1 MFDRNV
7 ATMLHGEIPTLFEAP
22 PSQDYT
28 KDVILLGVPYE
39 GILLADRHTS
49 YPPGSRPPESFY
61 ARFGADEA
69 PDAIRQAGV
78 IYSLEHEG
86 GIAAE
91 LNFTNISEKLEIIDA
106 GNHTLEGAEDVAERA
121 ALSGG
126 ITITLGGDHL
136 VPLPLIRGK
145 QKGKRERIAVVIFDS
160 HLDLHPA
167 PPLWA
172 GSQWRTLIDEGY
184 IRPEDIIIVGP
195 RGVRQ
200 AQHEIE
206 YAREHN
212 VMVIP
217 LQDIDDRGL
226 SPACEQIVSRLQP
239 VDSVYISLDIDVVDP
254 SFCPAQKYPDAA
266 GLNPREILT
275 MIRRATATKPISG
288 FDLCCFSPRYDEGQR
303 GALLAARFALEA
315 IYARLRHQIGDLS
328 EAVEKGD

>member
-1 MFDRNV
+1 
-7 ATMLHGEIPTLFEAP
+7 MLHGEVPTLFEAP
-22 PSQDYT
+22 KSQDYAQ
-28 KDVILLGVPYE
+28 DIILLGVPHE
-39 GILLADRHTS
+39 GMLVADRHTL
-49 YPPGSRPPESFY
+49 YPPGARPPESFY
-61 ARFGADEA
+61 ARFGADQA
-69 PDAIRQAGV
+69 PDAIRQASV

-91 LNFTNISEKLEIIDA
+91 LDFTNISERLAIIDA
-106 GNHTLEGAEDVAERA
+106 GNHTLEDAEDVSEQA
-121 ALSGG
+121 ARSGG
-126 ITITLGGDHL
+126 ITIALGGDHL

-145 QKGKRERIAVVIFDS
+145 QKGKRERTAIVVFDS
-160 HLDLHPA
+160 HLDLHPS

-184 IRPEDIIIVGP
+184 IRSEDIIIVGP

-200 AQHEIE
+200 SHHEIE
-206 YAREHN
+206 YAREQN
-212 VMVIP
+212 ITIIS
-217 LQDIDDRGL
+217 LQQIDDQGL
-226 SPACEQIVSRLQP
+226 PPVCEQIASRLQS

-275 MIRRATATKPISG
+275 MMRRTTATKPISG

-315 IYARLRHQIGDLS
+315 VYARLRHQVDDLS
-328 EAVEKGD
+328 GAIKS

>member
-1 MFDRNV
+1 MSERGV
-7 ATMLHGEIPTLFEAP
+7 APMLLGEIPTLFEAP
-22 PSQDYT
+22 QSQEYT
-28 KDVILLGVPYE
+28 KDIILLGVPYE
-39 GILLADRHTS
+39 GILVADRHTL

-61 ARFGADEA
+61 ARFGADKA
-69 PDAIRQAGV
+69 PDAIRQASV

-91 LNFTNISEKLEIIDA
+91 LEFTNISERLKIIDA
-106 GNHTLEGAEDVAERA
+106 GNHTLESAEDVAEQA
-121 ALSGG
+121 ARSGG

-136 VPLPLIRGK
+136 IPLPLIRGK
-145 QKGKRERIAVVIFDS
+145 QKGKRERTAVVIFDS
-160 HLDLHPA
+160 HLDLHPS

-200 AQHEIE
+200 SHHEIE

-212 VMVIP
+212 ISIIP
-217 LQDIDDRGL
+217 LQQIDDQGL
-226 SPACEQIVSRLQP
+226 SPICEQIMSRLQA

-266 GLNPREILT
+266 GLNPRELLT
-275 MIRRATATKPISG
+275 MIRKATTTKPISG

-315 IYARLRHQIGDLS
+315 VYARLRH
-328 EAVEKGD
+328 

>member
-1 MFDRNV
+1 MSERGV
-7 ATMLHGEIPTLFEAP
+7 VPMLHGEIPTLFEAP

-39 GILLADRHTS
+39 GILVSDRHKL

-61 ARFGADEA
+61 ARFGADKA
-69 PDAIRQAGV
+69 PDAIRQASV

-91 LNFTNISEKLEIIDA
+91 LEFTNISERLRIIDA
-106 GNHTLEGAEDVAERA
+106 GNHTLEGAEDVAEQA
-121 ALSGG
+121 ARSGG
-126 ITITLGGDHL
+126 ITIALGGDHL
-136 VPLPLIRGK
+136 IPLPLIRGK
-145 QKGKRERIAVVIFDS
+145 QKGKRERTAVVIFDS
-160 HLDLHPA
+160 HLDLHPS
-167 PPLWA
+167 PPIWA

-200 AQHEIE
+200 SHREIE
-206 YAREHN
+206 YGREHN
-212 VMVIP
+212 ISIIP
-217 LQDIDDRGL
+217 LQQIDDQGL
-226 SPACEQIVSRLQP
+226 SPICEQIMGRLQS

-266 GLNPREILT
+266 GLNPRELLT
-275 MIRRATATKPISG
+275 MIQKATTTKPISG

-315 IYARLRHQIGDLS
+315 VYARLRH
-328 EAVEKGD
+328 

>member
-1 MFDRNV
+1 VKMSERDV
-7 ATMLHGEIPTLFEAP
+7 APMLHGEIPTLFEAP
-22 PSQDYT
+22 HSQDYT
-28 KDVILLGVPYE
+28 KDIILLGVPHE
-39 GILLADRHTS
+39 GILVADRHTL
-49 YPPGSRPPESFY
+49 YPPGSRPPETFY
-61 ARFGADEA
+61 ARFGADKA
-69 PDAIRQAGV
+69 PDAIRQASV

-91 LNFTNISEKLEIIDA
+91 VDFTNISERLKIIDA
-106 GNHTLEGAEDVAERA
+106 GNHTLEGAEDVSEQVGR
-121 ALSGG
+121 SDG

-145 QKGKRERIAVVIFDS
+145 QKGKPERLSVLIFDS
-160 HLDLHPA
+160 HLDLHPS

-184 IRPEDIIIVGP
+184 VRPEDIIIVGP

-200 AQHEIE
+200 SNHEIE

-212 VMVIP
+212 VLIIP
-217 LQDIDDRGL
+217 LRQIDDQGI
-226 SPACEQIVSRLQP
+226 SPVCKQIASRLQS

-254 SFCPAQKYPDAA
+254 NFCPAQKYPDAA

-275 MIRRATATKPISG
+275 MIRKATETMPISG

-315 IYARLRHQIGDLS
+315 IYARLRH
-328 EAVEKGD
+328 